1 MKGYWLILLLFICHT
16 SKGQN
21 LQVHY
26 DFRHSVDPGLQD
38 INFPSLSFEYFNEND
53 SAGSFLFKMQT
64 DFNGE
69 NSYPGQTFLQ
79 VTKNLRY
86 WEPLFSLA
94 LSYSGGLGVSPPSF
108 GFYIANSFGVGVAY
122 PFSRKTY
129 LVYSQ
134 LGYRYNAFANP
145 SHDLQFTLY
154 YWMGF
159 FNYKLQ
165 ISGSIISWTQNRNL
179 GTVQTRDLEG
189 KKFVFFGDPQLWFK
203 LSEQL
208 SIGTR
213 LNLFFH
219 LLTDEN
225 SLQVYPTI
233 GLKHDF

>member
-1 MKGYWLILLLFICHT
+1 MLFLPLLLYCDV
-16 SKGQN
+16 KGQN
-21 LQVHY
+21 LQLHY
-26 DFRHSVDPGLQD
+26 DFRHSIDPGLHD
-38 INFPSLSFEYFNEND
+38 NNFPSLSFEYFNEND
-53 SAGSFLFKMQT
+53 STGSFLFKMQA

-69 NSYPGQTFLQ
+69 NSNQGQTFLQ

-94 LSYSGGLGVSPPSF
+94 LSYSGGLGVSPPSL
-108 GFYIANSFGVGVAY
+108 GYHIANSFGVGLAY
-122 PFSRKTY
+122 PLSWKAY

-154 YWMGF
+154 FWMGF
-159 FNYKLQ
+159 FNYRLQ
-165 ISGSIISWTQNRNL
+165 VSGSIVSWTQNRNM

-189 KKFVFFGDPQLWFK
+189 KKFAFFGDPQLWFK
-203 LSEQL
+203 VSRQL

-219 LLTDEN
+219 VLTDEN
-225 SLQVYPTI
+225 SLQLYPTL
-233 GLKHDF
+233 GLKQDF